1 MKKFIIVSI
10 LVFLALAASVR
21 AGEKKGLLIMLD
33 GLRGDAALSAST
45 PSIDSLRLGTWAE
58 GYHGAYTYEA
68 YTILDA
74 NPSSATNHVSIM
86 TGVTATKHGCYNNGQ
101 TALAKYDEYPAMST
115 LIAREKPDTKSA
127 WIYMWDENSDIPT
140 HATYIAPPQPD
151 NKIFN
156 DALSFVKGTF
166 PSKDGIQGSKWNAK
180 DDIDLLML
188 YIDGPDA
195 KGHAHGFTVTSPEY
209 MNHAEEIDARIGEI
223 LTAIKERP
231 NFANEDWL
239 IIVNSDHGGFGRGHG
254 IPGSQNCY
262 TVPFFATAKDL
273 VPGRMKGDPR
283 NCDAAAYMLRHFTG
297 KIPEHFDAKINDVFP
312 IEEKALTDNLIAYLP
327 FEGDSNA
334 AVGDLSGRVSLV
346 PHDYVTDG
354 KIGKALSLSGSNP
367 VCFGKPAALKFGK
380 ERDFTFA
387 FWFRTDKIQKGSAAI
402 LGNKNWN
409 DCFQAG
415 IVVTANVGS
424 DEGNKLAFNLGDA
437 VNHHDINPLEYAPDG
452 QWHFAAITA
461 DRDGDA
467 ILYLGL
473 PDGNLA
479 FIAERLGNFGDI
491 DNMNWY
497 LGQDGTG
504 TNPAAFVGDID
515 ELMVWDRVLFDEE
528 IYKLFHHGLAGNSV
542 LK

>member
-1 MKKFIIVSI
+1 M
-10 LVFLALAASVR
+10 
-21 AGEKKGLLIMLD
+21 
-33 GLRGDAALSAST
+33 
-45 PSIDSLRLGTWAE
+45 
-58 GYHGAYTYEA
+58 
-68 YTILDA
+68 
-74 NPSSATNHVSIM
+74 
-86 TGVTATKHGCYNNGQ
+86 
-101 TALAKYDEYPAMST
+101 
-115 LIAREKPDTKSA
+115 
-127 WIYMWDENSDIPT
+127 
-140 HATYIAPPQPD
+140 
-151 NKIFN
+151 
-156 DALSFVKGTF
+156 
-166 PSKDGIQGSKWNAK
+166 
-180 DDIDLLML
+180 
-188 YIDGPDA
+188 
-195 KGHAHGFTVTSPEY
+195 
-209 MNHAEEIDARIGEI
+209 
-223 LTAIKERP
+223 
-231 NFANEDWL
+231 
-239 IIVNSDHGGFGRGHG
+239 
-254 IPGSQNCY
+254 
-262 TVPFFATAKDL
+262 
-273 VPGRMKGDPR
+273 
-283 NCDAAAYMLRHFTG
+283 RHFAG
-297 KIPEHFDAKINDVFP
+297 KIPEHFDANNDVFP

-497 LGQDGTG
+497 PGSRRHGNQ
-504 TNPAAFVGDID
+504 PAAFVGDID
-515 ELMVWDRVLFDEE
+515 ELMVWDRVLSMRRFTALSSRAGRKQRSEIVPVPRMKNRKVSKPLKNFPLFPDFEGEE
-528 IYKLFHHGLAGNSV
+528 RNLGPGVMYTCRGKSPLIFLTAMIH
-542 LK
+542 